1 MSRARTVELAHQF
14 MRKTPLCDFV
24 QKNTQEEFAK
34 HYSHLR
40 FTQSATQR
48 LYLFIYLFI
57 YLLVISTLGIM
68 QIRPFIT
75 HPLIFE

>member
-14 MRKTPLCDFV
+14 MRKTPLFDFV

-57 YLLVISTLGIM
+57 GN
-68 QIRPFIT
+68 
-75 HPLIFE
+75 